1 MLVAS
6 AVILPD
12 TVEQP
17 PSPSLSKRRQSSVS
31 EVDSKRP
38 RLSEY
43 GSRERVNGS
52 SPPAAETKTTPKS
65 EESVKL
71 EERKRGKRLFGALLG
86 TLAQS
91 SSSTAQNRRVDIER
105 KQQAKLKLQDEEH
118 DEKKKQKLSAL
129 MEVRRQE
136 QKKYDK
142 QSMQIRHSNLLATAH
157 FLRTKAEPKLYYMP
171 WNRLPEEEDE
181 IKRQIEE
188 AEATVEKETAAYKAK
203 ESETAGNVSV
213 QESETTS
220 KASGAT
226 RSLETVG
233 PITNAGP
240 SNSAE
245 EPNTNQTS
253 SITHNNS
260 VGTSKMIEV
269 PEEVHKD
276 HVDDGGEVVVEG
288 DEDTVIY

>member
-1 MLVAS
+1 VCLFPLNSFATKAPDKKICRLVAS

-118 DEKKKQKLSAL
+118 DEKNKQKLLAL

-142 QSMQIRHSNLLATAH
+142 QSVSSLAWCLIARLADVALDANTAFQPPSH
-157 FLRTKAEPKLYYMP
+157 CSFSTDKGGTKAGKRSH
-171 WNRLPEEEDE
+171 RLGDA
-181 IKRQIEE
+181 I
-188 AEATVEKETAAYKAK
+188 
-203 ESETAGNVSV
+203 
-213 QESETTS
+213 
-220 KASGAT
+220 
-226 RSLETVG
+226 
-233 PITNAGP
+233 
-240 SNSAE
+240 
-245 EPNTNQTS
+245 PNL
-253 SITHNNS
+253 
-260 VGTSKMIEV
+260 
-269 PEEVHKD
+269 
-276 HVDDGGEVVVEG
+276 
-288 DEDTVIY
+288 

>member
-1 MLVAS
+1 
-6 AVILPD
+6 
-12 TVEQP
+12 
-17 PSPSLSKRRQSSVS
+17 
-31 EVDSKRP
+31 
-38 RLSEY
+38 
-43 GSRERVNGS
+43 
-52 SPPAAETKTTPKS
+52 
-65 EESVKL
+65 
-71 EERKRGKRLFGALLG
+71 
-86 TLAQS
+86 
-91 SSSTAQNRRVDIER
+91 
-105 KQQAKLKLQDEEH
+105 
-118 DEKKKQKLSAL
+118 
-129 MEVRRQE
+129 
-136 QKKYDK
+136 
-142 QSMQIRHSNLLATAH
+142 MQIRHSNLLATAH
-157 FLRTKAEPKLYYMP
+157 FLRTKAEPKLVSAAIVLGMQFLIYEQYYKP
-171 WNRLPEEEDE
+171 WNRLPEEEAE

-226 RSLETVG
+226 QSLETVG

-260 VGTSKMIEV
+260 VEASKKIEV